1 MFFKR
6 KGKNKNI
13 FDISV
18 KNAFKSKR
26 MYKKSK
32 IETIYLNSVKY

>member
-18 KNAFKSKR
+18 KNAFKSKK
-26 MYKKSK
+26 MYKKK
-32 IETIYLNSVKY
+32 AKQKPYI